1 MGLNLHTPHAPTRP
15 AGTRMHVPVYVRVTP
30 WAEMSC
36 GRAGDDQPA
45 AASVIRPQ
53 LDNSGGRTRANSV
66 ARGLRSGALYT
77 NYLPAASIEIASA
90 PAGRP
95 HKFVCP
101 ASFVARVAGTT
112 PPLNPARSGECSHWR
127 SDNGNILPLVYQARR
142 TVCLFFFFVV

>member
-1 MGLNLHTPHAPTRP
+1 
-15 AGTRMHVPVYVRVTP
+15 
-30 WAEMSC
+30 MSC

-77 NYLPAASIEIASA
+77 INLPAASIEIAYT

-112 PPLNPARSGECSHWR
+112 LPLNLARFGGGGR
-127 SDNGNILPLVYQARR
+127 GRAGGGGGGPRGY
-142 TVCLFFFFVV
+142 